1 MAGLRRIVPFISYPC
16 FRYIAGSSRI
26 NSLLFYRSFHRFS
39 NQSHWRRRIY
49 FQWRPLCAGTSLITV
64 LPNITKGSFISQYYV
79 MLYIYILYAGIG
91 HDRYSQPILPSST
104 PIETSRMML
113 PDDTNSMGNVHGGTI
128 LKLIEQAG
136 YIVAT
141 RHCNSNNK
149 SRVPLTTILARVEHM
164 DFHKPMYVGEIGQV
178 QAAVTYTSPHSIEV
192 TVDVWAENT
201 LTGVRRHTN
210 SARLWYVAVTSDI
223 GLYEKPLKP
232 MPVPQLS
239 TLSKE
244 EFEAGRRRYEMQK
257 EARKT
262 KMLNDKLRHFEH
274 SQSDMHDLHSVPAS
288 QTTLTNVVLPSDCA
302 TSGHMLGGALMK
314 MMDSAAGICSIRHC
328 RTPAVTISLEAINF
342 ISPIFNGDLV
352 FVTAEIIFTS
362 AKSMTI
368 EVHVEAE
375 GLRSESPRR
384 VTNHALFTFVSI
396 DENGKARDVPKLKLS
411 NQEEENKFEEM
422 KRIYEARKKERM
434 RTTKD

>member
-1 MAGLRRIVPFISYPC
+1 M
-16 FRYIAGSSRI
+16 
-26 NSLLFYRSFHRFS
+26 
-39 NQSHWRRRIY
+39 
-49 FQWRPLCAGTSLITV
+49 
-64 LPNITKGSFISQYYV
+64 
-79 MLYIYILYAGIG
+79 YILFTGTG
-91 HDRYSQPILPSST
+91 KDRYSQPILPSST

-149 SRVPLTTILARVEHM
+149 SRDPLTAILARVEHM
-164 DFHKPMYVGEIGQV
+164 DFHNPMYVGEIGQV

-210 SARLWYVAVTSDI
+210 SARLWYVAVMGDV
-223 GLYEKPLKP
+223 GLYEKLLKP
-232 MPVPQLS
+232 MPVPQLE
-239 TLSKE
+239 TLSE
-244 EFEAGRRRYEMQK
+244 EELDAGRRRYEMQK

-262 KMLNDKLRHFEH
+262 KMLSDKPRHFEH
-274 SQSDMHDLHSVPAS
+274 SQSDNHDLHTVPAS
-288 QTTLTNVVLPSDCA
+288 QTTLTNVVLPSDCS
-302 TSGHMLGGALMK
+302 TTGHMLGGALMK
-314 MMDSAAGICSIRHC
+314 MMDTAAGICSVRHC
-328 RTPAVTISLEAINF
+328 RTPAVTISLDAINF

-362 AKSMTI
+362 SKSMTV

-396 DENGKARDVPKLKLS
+396 DEKGKAIEVPPLKLS

-422 KRIYEARKKERM
+422 KKIYEARKKERKA
-434 RTTKD
+434 TTK